1 MKEVTQNRRKQVT
14 APQLVKIIVFLV
26 VTALIF
32 QFLTLL
38 YDRPKSYRL
47 YDYDD
52 SMEAWEKYGISS
64 YAYGIAGAVGEN
76 TIFSL
81 KDLLK
86 HQSPKVALIEVR
98 GFLGSRSMN
107 GMTTN
112 MYRYIKNYANPFK
125 RWEILN
131 HYNKMTGIRFSSDQL
146 PYYLTL
152 IMNHEN
158 YWRLFDSSNWKRV
171 IKGGK

>member
-1 MKEVTQNRRKQVT
+1 MKEVTQNRRKPVT
-14 APQLVKIIVFLV
+14 APQLVKIVVFLV

-47 YDYDD
+47 YDY
-52 SMEAWEKYGISS
+52 ENLP
-64 YAYGIAGAVGEN
+64 GIAGAVGEN

-131 HYNKMTGIRFSSDQL
+131 HY
-146 PYYLTL
+146 
-152 IMNHEN
+152 
-158 YWRLFDSSNWKRV
+158 
-171 IKGGK
+171 